1 MGYRY
6 LDHRADMGL
15 EAESRTLEGLFQE
28 AAAGLF
34 GLMADLDEVRARES
48 RILKIKANNSE
59 RLLYRWLSELVSLS
73 DLHNELYGDFVE
85 LVINRDNFNLEL
97 EATVKGEKINQKIHE
112 LGTEVKGITY
122 QGFELAKENEN
133 WRCRLVVDV

>member
-6 LDHRADMGL
+6 LNHRADMGL
-15 EAESRTLEGLFQE
+15 EAENKTLEGLFQE

-34 GLMADLDEVRARES
+34 GLMVNLDEVRARKS
-48 RILKIKANNSE
+48 RNMNLKADNAEN
-59 RLLYRWLSELVSLS
+59 LLYRWLSELVSLR
-73 DLHNELYGDFVE
+73 DLHNELYGDFAE
-85 LVINRDNFNLEL
+85 LVINGDNSELEL
-97 EATVKGEKINQKIHE
+97 EATVKGEKINPEIHE

-133 WRCRLVVDV
+133 WRCRFVVDV